1 MKKTLYLFRHGE
13 SEWNADK
20 TLKYS
25 KEVQN
30 ARLTEKGVKQA
41 KELAEKL
48 KYSNIQYIYA
58 SSLIRAVETS
68 QIVADALG
76 VQLEIV
82 DNLKEFSLYDDSCIG
97 LRKSEIA
104 DMIGLE
110 NREKQLF
117 ERDEM
122 MDWRPLNCE
131 TKREA
136 RTRIYAT
143 ILHICEAT
151 KYDIIGIGS
160 HGTILKEFL
169 RACNYEND
177 SNLKNC
183 ECFKAEFDGEKFTIY
198 RE

>member
-1 MKKTLYLFRHGE
+1 MKKILYLFRHGE

-25 KEVQN
+25 KEVQD
-30 ARLTEKGVKQA
+30 AKLTEKGIQQA

-48 KYSNIQYIYA
+48 KYSNIQHIYV
-58 SSLIRAVETS
+58 SSLIRAVETG